1 MDHKISTNKK
11 YIEDPL
17 TGLTPIK
24 NNYQSPIYSQVEPN
38 NNNQNASNR
47 PMNLDNNGEYTNPS
61 PPAYD
66 YVIPKKIPNEY
77 VRPNKNQIKSHHKSQ
92 IFEFS

>member
-1 MDHKISTNKK
+1 MSTDKK
-11 YIEDPL
+11 YIENPDPL
-17 TGLTPIK
+17 SGLTTKK
-24 NNYQSPIYSQVEPN
+24 NDYQSPIYSQVEPN

-77 VRPNKNQIKSHHKSQ
+77 VRPNKNQIKSRYMDPKSKQ
-92 IFEFS
+92 RL